1 MDDVDTLIRFLHIL
15 GVTVWIGGLVFVG
28 AVAVPVARTEPDP
41 ARKRALI
48 TKVARRFALV
58 GGAAWVLILGT
69 GMGILGRRDISLG
82 ELPDSEW
89 GQRIL
94 AKLGLLLAM
103 GVVVLVHSLWQG
115 PKVRRAEEAGDA
127 GAARRWKIAGAIFDG
142 FTLLGS
148 LAALWLATSLVA

>member
-1 MDDVDTLIRFLHIL
+1 MDDLDTLIRFLHIL

-28 AVAVPVARTEPDP
+28 AVAVPVARADPDP
-41 ARKRALI
+41 ARKRELI
-48 TKVARRFALV
+48 TRIARRFTLV

-69 GMGILGRRDISLG
+69 GMGILGRRDVSLG
-82 ELPDSEW
+82 DLPDTDW
-89 GQRIL
+89 GQRVL
-94 AKLGLLLAM
+94 TKLVLLLAM
-103 GVVVLVHSLWQG
+103 GVVVLLHGAWQG

-127 GAARRWKIAGAIFDG
+127 ATARRWKIVGAMFDA